1 MIKHNIDASKE
12 NEKQMSCSDYF
23 FVAPLDHCK
32 EQSFQDTYSDRK
44 DAYEILFVT
53 QGFLV
58 RESNSIQIQ
67 INPKELYVSL
77 PGETTFLHL
86 LSDAVKGFYCCF
98 SAKFLDCI
106 HIKNS
111 LEYELAYINSFMHR
125 YPVRLPVI
133 AFERISFCFESLSKL
148 YNEANVDY
156 QLIRTYITAIIY
168 EARKILSESA
178 IDPYPS
184 KSFKIAKQYH
194 DLLMQHISKHQN
206 LDFYA
211 SLLNITPNHLNKSV
225 KQTTG
230 RTANTILNEIRILEA
245 KIQLKYS
252 DAPIGDIA
260 LNLGFNDASYFTK
273 CFKDTTGIT
282 PFQYRNV

>member
-1 MIKHNIDASKE
+1 MKKQNVGSLKE
-12 NEKQMSCSDYF
+12 NKEQKNCSDYF
-23 FVAPLDHCK
+23 FVASLDNCK
-32 EQSFQDTYSDRK
+32 EQSFRDGYTDRK

-58 RESNSIQIQ
+58 RESDPIQLQ

-77 PGETTFLHL
+77 PGQTTFLEP
-86 LSDAVKGFYCCF
+86 LSDTVEGFYCYF
-98 SAKFLDCI
+98 NTRFLDCI

-111 LEYELAYINSFMHR
+111 LEYELAYINSFMRR
-125 YPVRLPVI
+125 YPVRLPTI
-133 AFERISFCFESLSKL
+133 AFERILFCFESLSKL
-148 YNEANVDY
+148 YNDVDIDY

-168 EARKILSESA
+168 ETRKILSESA
-178 IDPYPS
+178 LDPYPS
-184 KSFKIAKQYH
+184 KSFRIAKQYH
-194 DLLMQHISKHQN
+194 DLLMQHISEHQK

-245 KIQLKYS
+245 KTQLKYS

-282 PFQYRNV
+282 PFQYRNI